1 MKRHVSTEQ
10 LSAYLDQELGF
21 VEMRQLEAHCSVCEE
36 CNARLI
42 STRRVVKGLSTVR
55 RAAPPA
61 GLHQQLRRQILADPP
76 SRGLGRALEGFR
88 LRLFPLQPL
97 WLFPQQ
103 PALRTAALMTLASVV
118 GLVAWIHG
126 TATPPGGARP
136 AQEVVTVEAYQ
147 DLPPLPTTTSEVA
160 GREFI
165 WTEEGWVQRGLE
177 GKTPQARLDARSPR
191 GRALLTRFS
200 DLKFLLEDGS
210 SVVLRYNLET
220 VELRSTTPSRVLG
233 YDSRPRPG
241 SRHGREVTA

>member
-42 STRRVVKGLSTVR
+42 STQRVVKGLGTVR
-55 RAAPPA
+55 RAASPA
-61 GLHQQLRRQILADPP
+61 GLHQQIRRQILADPP
-76 SRGLGRALEGFR
+76 SRGLGRALEGLR
-88 LRLFPLQPL
+88 LRLFALQPL

-103 PALRTAALMTLASVV
+103 PTLRTAALMGLASVV

-126 TATPPGGARP
+126 TATPPTEARST
-136 AQEVVTVEAYQ
+136 QEVVTVEAYQ
-147 DLPPLPTTTSEVA
+147 DAPVLQTTTSEVA

-165 WTEEGWVQRGLE
+165 WTEDGWVQRGLE
-177 GKTPQARLDARSPR
+177 GKEPEALLDPRSPR
-191 GRALLTRFS
+191 GRELLTRYS
-200 DLKFLLEDGS
+200 DLAFLLADGS
-210 SVVLRYNLET
+210 SVVLRYKLET
-220 VELRSTTPSRVLG
+220 VELRGTAPGRVLG

-241 SRHGREVTA
+241 SRQARVVAV